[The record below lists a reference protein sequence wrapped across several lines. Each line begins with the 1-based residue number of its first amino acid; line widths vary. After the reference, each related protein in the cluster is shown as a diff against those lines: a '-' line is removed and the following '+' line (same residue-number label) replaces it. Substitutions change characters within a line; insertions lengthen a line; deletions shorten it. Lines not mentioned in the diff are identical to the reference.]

1 MRVMWQNNEET
12 RGPDGK
18 LNIGSRPLA
27 GDDIFGMLTE
37 LNVQC
42 LALLAEQA
50 LRPTPP
56 TPPMF
61 RELVDL
67 WSQLDPASRRRA
79 AACPYLLMDAGF
91 CDPYRWQWLS
101 DQHASARSGVAD
113 TLRAPLIFGKFF
125 TAPSLVQV
133 ARQLFTHSWH
143 IAQSQPLRAPLFLG
157 MPGHCVALLRTC
169 SMMQLTD
176 LAEQHA
182 GWLRPRWPGRP
193 KIWRKLLEA
202 GISGDPDEL
211 ERARLHGVQLLAME
225 LKALERLKGLGL
237 APR

>member
-1 MRVMWQNNEET
+1 MWQNNEES

-18 LNIGSRPLA
+18 LNIAARPVA

-37 LNVQC
+37 LNEQC

-50 LRPTPP
+50 QRPIPP

-67 WSQLDPASRRRA
+67 WSQLDATSRRRA

-101 DQHASARSGVAD
+101 DQHANARAGVKD
-113 TLRAPLIFGKFF
+113 TLLAPLIFSKFF

-133 ARQLFTHSWH
+133 ARQVFTHAWH
-143 IAQSQPLRAPLFLG
+143 IAQSQPLGATLFLG
-157 MPGHCVALLRTC
+157 MPGHCVSLLRTC
-169 SMMQLTD
+169 SIGQLTD
-176 LAEQHA
+176 LAEQHS

-193 KIWRKLLEA
+193 KVWRQLLEA
-202 GISGDPDEL
+202 GISGDPNQL
-211 ERARLHGVQLLAME
+211 EMARLHGVQLLAVE
-225 LKALERLKGLGL
+225 LKAMDRLKGLGL
-237 APR
+237 AR